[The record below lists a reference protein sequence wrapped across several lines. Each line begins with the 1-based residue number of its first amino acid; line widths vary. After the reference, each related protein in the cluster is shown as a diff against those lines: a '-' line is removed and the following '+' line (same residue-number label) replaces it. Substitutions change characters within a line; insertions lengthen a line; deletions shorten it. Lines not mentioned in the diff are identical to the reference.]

1 MKCRRFDIMTTYR
14 ILAINPGSTST
25 KIALYDNEEER
36 VRESVAHS
44 HEELSR
50 YARISDQYQM
60 RKTAVLAF
68 LDTHQI
74 PFASLSAVV
83 GRGGLLTPV
92 QSGAYRV
99 NQAMLDCLRHHP
111 VAEHASNLGAFI
123 AHDIAA
129 PLGIPAYIYD
139 SVAVDE
145 LQEIARISGWPELP
159 RRSLIHAL
167 NMRAAAMNIAQRLQ
181 RPYRELRLIVAHLGG
196 GISMSAHQDGRMIDI
211 VSDDEGTFA
220 PERAGRVP
228 CIALAKLC
236 FSGKYTLQEVINTF
250 RGQGGC
256 VAYLGTN
263 NTQDVEARIRKGDQQ
278 AALIYQALAYQ
289 IAKGIGELATVLRG
303 KADRIVLTGG
313 IAHSAMLTGWIRER
327 VEWIAPVEMLPGEN
341 ELDALALGAL
351 RVLRGEEAAQ
361 EFVCSPENTHH
372 QE

>member
-1 MKCRRFDIMTTYR
+1 MNRDDSTNMITYR
-14 ILAINPGSTST
+14 ILAVNPGSTST
-25 KIALYDNEEER
+25 KIALYDNDVER
-36 VRESVAHS
+36 VRESLPHS
-44 HEELSR
+44 LEALR
-50 YARISDQYQM
+50 RFPRIADQYDM
-60 RKTAVLAF
+60 RKAAVLAF
-68 LDTHQI
+68 LDAHQI
-74 PFASLSAVV
+74 PLSSLSAVV
-83 GRGGLLTPV
+83 GRGGLLPPV

-99 NQAMLDCLRHHP
+99 NQAMLECLRDHP
-111 VAEHASNLGAFI
+111 VSEHASNLGALI
-123 AHDIAA
+123 AHEIAA
-129 PLGIPAYIYD
+129 PLDIPAYIYD

-167 NMRAAAMNIAQRLQ
+167 NMRAAAMKTVRRLQ

-196 GISMSAHQDGRMIDI
+196 GISMSAHQNGRMIDI
-211 VSDDEGTFA
+211 VSDDEGTFS

-236 FSGKYTLQEVINTF
+236 FSGKYALREVISMF

-263 NTQDVEARIRKGDQQ
+263 DTQEVEARIQQDDQQ

-289 IAKGIGELATVLRG
+289 IAKGIGELATVLCG
-303 KADRIVLTGG
+303 KADRIILTGG
-313 IAHSAMLTGWIRER
+313 IAHSAMLTDWVRER

-341 ELDALALGAL
+341 ELEALALGAL

-361 EFVCSPENTHH
+361 EFVYSAN
-372 QE
+372 